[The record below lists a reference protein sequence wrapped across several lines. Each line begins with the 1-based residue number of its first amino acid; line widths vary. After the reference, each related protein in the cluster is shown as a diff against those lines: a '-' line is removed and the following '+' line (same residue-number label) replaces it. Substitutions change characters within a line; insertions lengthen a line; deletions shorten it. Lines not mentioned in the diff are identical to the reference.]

1 MLDTWKVCQGADT
14 DTAEGVGSGEWGG
27 AGLKPGNRLSRQI
40 MAKPTEHVK
49 IKPQN
54 IIMLRNAGLQRSLL
68 SCTAQQQHKVL
79 NQHGNTFNL
88 KFKLF
93 YLES

>member
-1 MLDTWKVCQGADT
+1 MTANRPVARTKYLVRQRQKNCQG
-14 DTAEGVGSGEWGG
+14 AEGVGFGE
-27 AGLKPGNRLSRQI
+27 GLAGNRLSQQI

-68 SCTAQQQHKVL
+68 QLHSSIR
-79 NQHGNTFNL
+79 F
-88 KFKLF
+88 
-93 YLES
+93 